1 MDAGRE
7 VVVYITSW
15 CGSCKG
21 VMRFLDEHS
30 ITYTTVDIDEDDG
43 GAERV
48 MALNGGHRSVPTI
61 VVDGD
66 YTLTEPARREME
78 AAFGVGA

>member
-1 MDAGRE
+1 MEAGGE

-21 VMRFLDEHS
+21 VLRFLDEYS

-48 MALNGGHRSVPTI
+48 MALNGGQRSVPTI
-61 VVDGD
+61 VVDGEHA
-66 YTLTEPARREME
+66 LTEPSRREME
-78 AAFGVGA
+78 AAFGEGL